1 MKRLILLR
9 HAKSSWAQD
18 GLPDSERPLSSRGE
32 HDAPRM
38 AGRLHDRG
46 VRPDLVVSS
55 PAVRARR
62 TATLVAPPLGYP
74 ADAIRLDAALYLAA
88 PEEILTVIA
97 GQPEAASCLLL
108 VGHNPGFTDVANLLL
123 PELELAN
130 LPTAG
135 AVVVDCV
142 TERWSEV
149 RHATRRL
156 ASYDYP
162 KNLGPDATAD

>member
-1 MKRLILLR
+1 MKTLLLLR
-9 HAKSSWAQD
+9 HAKSSWAKD
-18 GLPDSERPLSSRGE
+18 GLPDAERPLSTRGE
-32 HDAPRM
+32 RDAPRM
-38 AGRLHDRG
+38 GVRLHERG
-46 VRPDLVVSS
+46 VRPDLVLSS

-97 GQPEAASCLLL
+97 AQANDVDCLLV

-123 PELELAN
+123 PELGLAN

-142 TERWSEV
+142 TEHWSEV

-162 KNLGPDATAD
+162 KNPGPPATAD